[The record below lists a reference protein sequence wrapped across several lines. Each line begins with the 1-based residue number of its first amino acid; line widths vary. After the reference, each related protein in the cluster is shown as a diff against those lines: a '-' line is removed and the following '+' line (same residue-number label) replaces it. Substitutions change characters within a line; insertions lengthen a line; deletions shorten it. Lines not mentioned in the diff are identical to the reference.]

1 MSPEQLDEYTQQ
13 NIHSNSPLVCEH
25 LEALKEMVRIDSRS
39 FGVNEFLGDRTAPSD
54 MKEILDCAMAYLR
67 RIGFEKI
74 KINTLPTGP
83 VRATPI
89 LLAEII
95 ASSEKPT
102 LLFYAH
108 LDKQPYMDNEKF
120 KKWDGVAPT
129 KLRWNADRSRAYGRG
144 TADDLSGVLAIG
156 MAADATLRAVGYDP
170 EESFTGKAS
179 SASMQH
185 QSPL

>member
-1 MSPEQLDEYTQQ
+1 MSPEQLDKYTRQ
-13 NIHSNSPLVCEH
+13 NIQPDSPLVHDH
-25 LEALKEMVRIDSRS
+25 LESLKEMVRIDSRS
-39 FGVNEFLGDRTAPSD
+39 FGVNEFSGDRTDPSD
-54 MKEILDCAMAYLR
+54 MKEILDCATAYLR
-67 RIGFEKI
+67 RIGFDRI
-74 KINTLPTGP
+74 KINTPPTGP

-95 ASSEKPT
+95 VSSEKPT